1 MLRWKSKPTSNG
13 IRVRFQEPKLV
24 SVLIWLSTLLFNCTS
39 FVYIVLKLS
48 LQTIGQAFISLLVC
62 IPLLLI
68 WMVIIVAGF
77 FLRNSLRQRSYL
89 FSKDGIR
96 IETKYLWIT
105 AGSQFF
111 LNDEICKFG
120 LGHFPHT
127 QTQTLKFFANGEYFN
142 LAAHVKAEEVNKFVQ
157 WLAENKLAYSA
168 NIDPIRRSNSAND
181 SGFLRV
187 TPL

>member
-1 MLRWKSKPTSNG
+1 MLRWKSKPTNIG
-13 IRVRFQEPKLV
+13 IRVRFQEPKLM
-24 SVLIWLSTLLFNCTS
+24 SVLVWLSTLLFGCAG

-68 WMVIIVAGF
+68 GMVIIVAGF
-77 FLRNSLRQRSYL
+77 FLRDSLRQRSYL

-96 IETKYLWIT
+96 IETKYFWIT
-105 AGSQFF
+105 AGSRFF
-111 LNDEICKFG
+111 LNDEICQFG
-120 LGHFPHT
+120 LGRFPHT
-127 QTQTLKFFANGEYFN
+127 HTRTLKFFANGEYFN
-142 LAAHVKAEEVNKFVQ
+142 LATHVTAEEVNNFVQ
-157 WLAENKLAYSA
+157 WLAENELAYSA
-168 NIDPIRRSNSAND
+168 NMDPIRRGNSANN